1 MQQNDFIKYL
11 KVYKPKDLIIT
22 EGGEEQDFFCLL
34 QGIVGIWKG
43 DVKDSDG
50 MVKIGELTDKGTYF
64 GEMSYLLQEPRTASI
79 IAEGNVKVLKFPGE
93 MLSQMVMKQPKL
105 GLKICT
111 ALADRLKGTT
121 MKQQDIAQQRNVL
134 RSDATN
140 QLLHAKETFQ
150 KTYIILSAIQ
160 TQFQNQFLKAA
171 IEYMS
176 QDKLLQGGRKM
187 RMDDKFFHDLPP
199 RLVDILKRV
208 SQAKT
213 G

>member
-11 KVYKPKDLIIT
+11 KVHKPQEFIIA

-34 QGIVGIWKG
+34 QGAVGIWKG
-43 DVKDSDG
+43 DPEDKDN
-50 MVKIGELTDKGTYF
+50 MVKIGELSEKGAYF
-64 GEMSYLLQEPRTASI
+64 GEMSFLLQEPRTASI
-79 IAEGNVKVLKFPGE
+79 LAEGNVKVLKFPGE
-93 MLSQMVMKQPKL
+93 MLPQMVMKHPKL

-121 MKQQDIAQQRNVL
+121 MKHQDIAKQRNVL
-134 RSDATN
+134 RTDATN

-150 KTYIILSAIQ
+150 KMFVILSAIQ
-160 TQFQNQFLKAA
+160 TQFQNPFLKSAM
-171 IEYMS
+171 EYMA

-187 RMDDKFFHDLPP
+187 RLDDKFYHDLPP

-208 SQAKT
+208 SQN
-213 G
+213 